1 MNETRGLISPNL
13 DALAHTGIILKNYY
27 VQPIC
32 SPTRSALMTG
42 KFMAMCNVRFCAFSE
57 PPCRSL
63 ACWKAPPG
71 LLFAPL
77 PPSKLTTCRESNSY
91 CCCHVLTSWAGRYTI
106 RLGTQSSVIYWDNPW
121 GVPINET
128 FLVQNLKSVGY
139 HTALFG
145 KVHAWATSPPPFL
158 VYISVRPSV
167 PHSLPPSRP
176 LPPSLPSPHSALL
189 LCSASLFLSLSVLGC
204 ATLPPPRSGTSA
216 PSRRNTLRWDVGL
229 TSTSATTRA
238 AALRI
243 LTSPLAAPLAPTP
256 TTKILSASQAAGP
269 TNRKPPRK
277 TSEGMTGSPLA
288 LRQTRSAR
296 QDDGLHISSPRT
308 AALKTIGLT
317 SVPPG
322 ARPSSR

>member
-1 MNETRGLISPNL
+1 MQANIKPLTIQPCYCWRLQDLGYNEMGFMNETRGLISPNL

-176 LPPSLPSPHSALL
+176 LPPSLLRTPPYFSALH
-189 LCSASLFLSLSVLGC
+189 LFFSLSRCWV
-204 ATLPPPRSGTSA
+204 AQ
-216 PSRRNTLRWDVGL
+216 PSRP
-229 TSTSATTRA
+229 RA
-238 AALRI
+238 V
-243 LTSPLAAPLAPTP
+243 APRLLQGG
-256 TTKILSASQAAGP
+256 IHS
-269 TNRKPPRK
+269 
-277 TSEGMTGSPLA
+277 
-288 LRQTRSAR
+288 
-296 QDDGLHISSPRT
+296 DGT
-308 AALKTIGLT
+308 W
-317 SVPPG
+317 V
-322 ARPSSR
+322 